1 MTNTT
6 NKIMALKFEM
16 LSDDEITKFAKNL
29 AGFEKIL
36 SKLTTDEIASLLER
50 LDDLI
55 ACLPSNKVYSNLM
68 QLKMMVLEEVRLRE
82 EIEIS

>member
-1 MTNTT
+1 
-6 NKIMALKFEM
+6 MALKFEM
-16 LSDDEITKFAKNL
+16 LSDDEITKFAKNP
-29 AGFEKIL
+29 AGFENIL

-68 QLKMMVLEEVRLRE
+68 QLKMMVLEEERLRE